1 MTIKNNES
9 NASASGENR
18 SRKKSRRRLI
28 IGWIILGVS
37 LLVMFFCLNKAITE
51 DSAEEIQEM
60 DIDEETVI
68 ENIVED
74 LPAEQSVQ

>member
-1 MTIKNNES
+1 MTIENNKS
-9 NASASGENR
+9 NASESGENK
-18 SRKKSRRRLI
+18 SPKKSRRRFI

-51 DSAEEIQEM
+51 DASEEIQEM

-68 ENIVED
+68 DNIVEN
-74 LPAEQSVQ
+74 LPAEQS